1 MFSMFLNQPELVK
14 SASFCVSGQLF
25 QVGRGC
31 VSCFRCCASGVFRVS
46 AFGGGCIFC
55 VSGVKSA
62 RIGQNPLVSVFQ
74 LFQVGRGCVSCF
86 RFCVGAV
93 FRVSGFRGKLCFVF
107 RVLQAETLSG
117 VDLQDGSGS
126 KQLGSGRLGS
136 GRWGSRRWG
145 SGP

>member
-1 MFSMFLNQPELVK
+1 M
-14 SASFCVSGQLF
+14 
-25 QVGRGC
+25 
-31 VSCFRCCASGVFRVS
+31 FRVS
-46 AFGGGCIFC
+46 AFGGCCIFC

-74 LFQVGRGCVSCF
+74 LFQVRRGCVLCF

-117 VDLQDGSGS
+117 VEGRCRHDSMTGNHTLF
-126 KQLGSGRLGS
+126 QLNTT
-136 GRWGSRRWG
+136 
-145 SGP
+145 

>member
-1 MFSMFLNQPELVK
+1 MFNLQVVYIVECSKKLCTEYVFYVFK
-14 SASFCVSGQLF
+14 SARIG
-25 QVGRGC
+25 
-31 VSCFRCCASGVFRVS
+31 
-46 AFGGGCIFC
+46 GGGCIFC

-62 RIGQNPLVSVFQ
+62 RIGKNPLVSVFQ

-117 VDLQDGSGS
+117 VETRMTMTKKKVMTTRMTNQSDDE
-126 KQLGSGRLGS
+126 
-136 GRWGSRRWG
+136 
-145 SGP
+145 